1 VNLTTFIG
9 DLSSLEGGGRM
20 FYDVTALTTF
30 IGDLSSLKYG
40 NSMFANIG
48 QNQQSSKLNSESV
61 ECILESIPDWT
72 GDDEAHK
79 LDIGVSTVI
88 TAESDVRQSIKD
100 ITGVELTA
108 TVGNTQV
115 ITYKGWTITF
125 YVSE

>member
-1 VNLTTFIG
+1 
-9 DLSSLEGGGRM
+9 M
-20 FYDVTALTTF
+20 FYQCFALTTF
-30 IGDLSSLKYG
+30 IGDLSSLSQG
-40 NSMFANIG
+40 RCMFANAY
-48 QNQQSSKLNSESV
+48 QPMSFCKLNSESV

-72 GDDEAHK
+72 GDDKEHK

-100 ITGVELTA
+100 ITGVEFTA
-108 TVGNTQV
+108 TVGNSQT